1 MGRRLAVHAGPHRQ
15 ALIAAV
21 LALACGSATAAP
33 KSKPAKVQFEAGVA
47 AYKTNDYAGASTAF
61 GKSFAI
67 EADVETLFA
76 WAQAERKQGHC
87 DKASELY
94 VKLLAG
100 KLPAANKTV
109 VQGQLDECKRILDDE
124 TAAKAAAAKAE
135 ANAAAN
141 AAAKAAAKTQADAD
155 AQAKA
160 QAAKPTPPAPHVD
173 APAVVQP
180 TPEPIEPTPEGPKPW
195 FKDALGDTLVGAGLI
210 SGGIGVAML
219 ISGHSA
225 EQSSH
230 TATDYASF
238 KAFDDKAKS
247 RGKVGVIAGAAGAA
261 LIVGG
266 VIRYATRSTT
276 EEHTTITGWLDS
288 KAGGFAVTGA
298 F

>member
-1 MGRRLAVHAGPHRQ
+1 MGRRFAVHAGPHRQ
-15 ALIAAV
+15 ALIAVV

-33 KSKPAKVQFEAGVA
+33 KSKAAKVQFEVGVA
-47 AYKTNDYAGASTAF
+47 AYKASDYPAASTAF
-61 GKSFAI
+61 SKSYAI

-76 WAQAERKQGHC
+76 WAQAERKQNHC
-87 DKASELY
+87 DKASDLY

-100 KLPAANKTV
+100 KLPAANKKV

-124 TAAKAAAAKAE
+124 AAASAAAAAKAR
-135 ANAAAN
+135 
-141 AAAKAAAKTQADAD
+141 ADAD

-160 QAAKPTPPAPHVD
+160 QAPKPTPQPPHVEQPAIVQQPPEPPTPAPE
-173 APAVVQP
+173 A
-180 TPEPIEPTPEGPKPW
+180 KPW

-219 ISGHSA
+219 ISAHSA

-230 TATDYASF
+230 TAPDYATF
-238 KAFDDKAKS
+238 KSFDDRAKS

-266 VIRYATRSTT
+266 VIRYATRST
-276 EEHTTITGWLDS
+276 EERTTVTGWLDAHTGGLAV
-288 KAGGFAVTGA
+288 AGSF
-298 F
+298 